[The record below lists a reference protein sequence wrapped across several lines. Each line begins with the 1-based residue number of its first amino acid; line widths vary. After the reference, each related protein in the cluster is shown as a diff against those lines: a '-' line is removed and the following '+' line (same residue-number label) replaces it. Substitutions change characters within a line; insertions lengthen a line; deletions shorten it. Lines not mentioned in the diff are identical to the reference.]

1 MLNDYIDIMPTIEY
15 FNEIVSTSAWY
26 LKESII
32 PFYDLTYVIDGSS
45 TYVVDD
51 EEIVL
56 ESGDVIYIPKG
67 YKRKAYTDAE
77 NPMHCFAFNF
87 QYSYLDGS
95 FRELPFARK
104 FHIGIDHHLIEL
116 MKTFKFVWLEKKSGY
131 KLEVRGLFLLV
142 LHHLMTRYLDQ
153 NNTSVH
159 RKRINKIKKYI
170 LENFNTDIKMREL
183 ADLVHLHPGYLGKIF
198 KDEVG
203 YTITEFINRIRV
215 GKACDLLA
223 TGETVSDTAYQCGFN
238 DPFYFSKV
246 FKTIKGFPPSEFK
259 THTKRENR
267 AARNSS

>member
-87 QYSYLDGS
+87 
-95 FRELPFARK
+95 
-104 FHIGIDHHLIEL
+104 
-116 MKTFKFVWLEKKSGY
+116 
-131 KLEVRGLFLLV
+131 
-142 LHHLMTRYLDQ
+142 
-153 NNTSVH
+153 NTV
-159 RKRINKIKKYI
+159 ILTAAFGNCPLQENFI
-170 LENFNTDIKMREL
+170 LEL
-183 ADLVHLHPGYLGKIF
+183 
-198 KDEVG
+198 
-203 YTITEFINRIRV
+203 IT
-215 GKACDLLA
+215 
-223 TGETVSDTAYQCGFN
+223 T
-238 DPFYFSKV
+238 
-246 FKTIKGFPPSEFK
+246 
-259 THTKRENR
+259 
-267 AARNSS
+267 